1 MVESTSREVGYARPA
16 RNRALEEDNRAL
28 VFPRSAQTF
37 AKMLREDAQVTAI
50 FRAVS
55 LPIRR
60 ANWQLD
66 PNGAPDEVVAHVA
79 EDLRLRVRGDDPHKP
94 LSPRAGRVS
103 WEKHLEQALYALI
116 FGHMFFEQVYEV
128 GPDGREH
135 LRKLAPRW
143 PGTLTKINVAD
154 DGGLE
159 SIEQQASG
167 VGKKSHTPKIP
178 VNRLVAYCFDD
189 MGGQWVGRS
198 ILRPAYKNWVI
209 KDSLLRLELN
219 TLDRN
224 GMGVP
229 VYTGSEFSND
239 PDGDLEKGQEIVE
252 GFRSGESS
260 GASIPAGAK
269 LDVKGTSGQ
278 LISPREAIAYHDNMM
293 ARSVMAHVLN
303 LDGKGGA
310 YALASTQN
318 DLLVQS
324 LQTMAEWVQDVA
336 TQHVVEDLVRVAF
349 PEHNGLMPQ
358 LVFDPIASKKEIT
371 PGDLAGL
378 VNSKSIFPD
387 KDLEEDLR
395 RRWTLPPKQKL
406 SDALQSKKDRAD
418 LEDQMGVALK
428 DPEPGTAPGD
438 QGELMTVDDV
448 ERTAEV
454 NARYR
459 RVKNDTVQIMDH
471 LKEVTVP

>member
-1 MVESTSREVGYARPA
+1 MGDDSVLREVGYARA
-16 RNRALEEDNRAL
+16 VRNRALEDDNRAL
-28 VFPRSAQTF
+28 VFPQSAHTF

-66 PNGAPDEVVAHVA
+66 ANGAPPEVVAHVA

-94 LSPRAGRVS
+94 LAPRAGRVS
-103 WEKHLEQALYALI
+103 WEKHLEQALYSLV

-128 GPDGREH
+128 GADGREH

-167 VGKKSHTPKIP
+167 GKKTRSPKIP
-178 VNRLVAYCFDD
+178 VNRLVAYVFDD
-189 MGGQWVGRS
+189 MGGQWHGRS

-209 KDSLLRLELN
+209 KDELLRLELN

-229 VYTGSEFSND
+229 VYTGSDISND
-239 PDGDLEKGQEIVE
+239 PDGDLERGQEIVE
-252 GFRSGESS
+252 GFRSGENA

-269 LDVKGTSGQ
+269 LEVKGTSGQ

-349 PEHNGLMPQ
+349 PEHDGLMPQ

-378 VNSKSIFPD
+378 LNSKAIFPD

-395 RRWTLPPKQKL
+395 RRYTLPPKQKL
-406 SDALQSKKDRAD
+406 SDALKSKQARQE
-418 LEDQMGVALK
+418 LEQQMGVTLS
-428 DPEPGTAPGD
+428 DPQPAE
-438 QGELMTVDDV
+438 QGELISVDDV
-448 ERTAEV
+448 KRTAEV

-459 RVKNDTVQIMDH
+459 KSKEETERIMKQF
-471 LKEVTVP
+471 KEVTVP

>member
-1 MVESTSREVGYARPA
+1 MSGSAPREMGYARA
-16 RNRALEEDNRAL
+16 VHNRALQDDNRAL
-28 VFPRSAQTF
+28 VFPRSAHTF

-66 PNGAPDEVVAHVA
+66 ANGAPPEIVSHVA

-94 LSPRAGRVS
+94 LAPRAGRVS
-103 WEKHLEQALYALI
+103 WEKHLEQALYALV

-128 GPDGREH
+128 GRDGREH

-159 SIEQQASG
+159 SIEQSASG
-167 VGKKSHTPKIP
+167 VGKRSDSPKIP
-178 VNRLVAYCFDD
+178 VSRLVAYCFDD
-189 MGGQWVGRS
+189 MGGLWHGRS
-198 ILRPAYKNWVI
+198 ILRPAYKNWKI
-209 KDSLLRLELN
+209 KDELLRLELN

-229 VYTGSEFSND
+229 VYTGSDMTND
-239 PDGDLEKGQEIVE
+239 PEGDLERGQEIVE
-252 GFRSGESS
+252 GFRSGETA
-260 GASIPAGAK
+260 GASIPFGAK

-349 PEHNGLMPQ
+349 PEHDGLMPQ
-358 LVFDPIASKKEIT
+358 LVFDPIASKKEIS

-378 VNSKSIFPD
+378 LNAKAIFAD

-395 RRWTLPPKQKL
+395 RRYTLPPKQKL
-406 SDALQSKKDRAD
+406 SDALRSKLDREA
-418 LEDQMGVALK
+418 LEEEMGVSLSS
-428 DPEPGTAPGD
+428 PEVETS
-438 QGELMTVDDV
+438 VDDV
-448 ERTAEV
+448 ERTVET

-459 RVKNDTVQIMDH
+459 EVMANQQILDQIIEAK
-471 LKEVTVP
+471 LENLRGSYE

>member
-1 MVESTSREVGYARPA
+1 MSDSAPREVGYARA
-16 RNRALEEDNRAL
+16 VRNRALQDDNRAL
-28 VFPRSAQTF
+28 VFPRSAYTF

-66 PNGAPDEVVAHVA
+66 PNGAPAEVVAHVA

-94 LSPRAGRVS
+94 LAPRAGRVS
-103 WEKHLEQALYALI
+103 WENHLEQALYSLV
-116 FGHMFFEQVYEV
+116 FGHMFFEQVYAP
-128 GPDGREH
+128 GADGREH

-167 VGKKSHTPKIP
+167 VKNSRVPIIP
-178 VNRLVAYCFDD
+178 VHRLVAYCFDD
-189 MGGQWVGRS
+189 MGGQWHGRS
-198 ILRPAYKNWVI
+198 ILRPAYKNWKI
-209 KDSLLRLELN
+209 KDELLRLELT

-229 VYTGSEFSND
+229 VYTGAEFTND
-239 PDGDLEKGQEIVE
+239 PDGDLERGEEIVE

-260 GASIPAGAK
+260 GASIPFGAK
-269 LDVKGTSGQ
+269 LEVKGTSGQ
-278 LISPREAIAYHDNMM
+278 LISPRDAIAYHDNMM

-349 PEHNGLMPQ
+349 PEHDGLMPQ

-378 VNSKSIFPD
+378 LNAKAIFSD

-395 RRWTLPPKQKL
+395 RRYTLPPKQKL
-406 SDALQSKKDRAD
+406 SDALKSKQDRQE
-418 LEDQMGVALK
+418 LEEQMGVTLS
-428 DPEPGTAPGD
+428 DAPSSGG
-438 QGELMTVDDV
+438 QGELISVDDV
-448 ERTAEV
+448 KRTAEV

-459 RVKNDTVQIMDH
+459 KSKEETEQIMNQF
-471 LKEVTVP
+471 KEVTVP

>member
-1 MVESTSREVGYARPA
+1 MGDDSVLREVGYARA
-16 RNRALEEDNRAL
+16 VRNRALEDDNRAL
-28 VFPRSAQTF
+28 VFPRSADTF

-66 PNGAPDEVVAHVA
+66 ANGAPPEVVAHVA

-94 LSPRAGRVS
+94 LAPRAGRVS
-103 WEKHLEQALYALI
+103 WEKHLEQALYSLV

-128 GPDGREH
+128 GADGREH

-167 VGKKSHTPKIP
+167 GKKTRSPKIP
-178 VNRLVAYCFDD
+178 VNRLVAYVFDD
-189 MGGQWVGRS
+189 MGGQWHGRS

-209 KDSLLRLELN
+209 KDELLRLELN

-229 VYTGSEFSND
+229 VYTGSDMSND
-239 PDGDLEKGQEIVE
+239 PDGDLERGQEIVE
-252 GFRSGESS
+252 GFRSGENA

-269 LDVKGTSGQ
+269 LEVKGTSGQ

-324 LQTMAEWVQDVA
+324 LQTIAEWVQDVA

-349 PEHNGLMPQ
+349 PEHDGLMPQ

-378 VNSKSIFPD
+378 LNAKAIFPD

-395 RRWTLPPKQKL
+395 RRYTLPPKQKL
-406 SDALQSKKDRAD
+406 SDALKSKLARQE
-418 LEDQMGVALK
+418 LEQQMGVTLS
-428 DPEPGTAPGD
+428 DPQPAE
-438 QGELMTVDDV
+438 QGELISVDDV
-448 ERTAEV
+448 KRTAEV

-459 RVKNDTVQIMDH
+459 KSKEETERIMKQF
-471 LKEVTVP
+471 KEVTVP

>member
-1 MVESTSREVGYARPA
+1 MDEPKIREVGFARA
-16 RNRALEEDNRAL
+16 AQNRALQEDNRAL
-28 VFPRSAQTF
+28 AFPRSSNTF

-50 FRAVS
+50 YRAVS

-66 PNGAPDEVVAHVA
+66 ANGAPAEIVAHVA
-79 EDLRLRVRGDDPHKP
+79 EDLRLRVRGEDPHKP
-94 LSPRAGRVS
+94 LAPRAGRVS
-103 WEKHLEQALYALI
+103 FDKHLEQALYALI

-128 GPDGREH
+128 GADGREH

-143 PGTLTKINVAD
+143 PGTVTRINVAD

-159 SIEQQASG
+159 SIEQSASG
-167 VGKKSHTPKIP
+167 TDRKRATTPKIP

-189 MGGQWVGRS
+189 IGGQWYGRS

-209 KDSLLRLELN
+209 KDELLRLELN

-229 VYTGSEFSND
+229 VYTGSEFTND
-239 PDGDLEKGQEIVE
+239 PDGDLERGQEIVE
-252 GFRSGESS
+252 GFRSGENS

-278 LISPREAIAYHDNMM
+278 LVSPREAIAYHDNMM

-336 TQHVVEDLVRVAF
+336 TQHVIEDLVRVAF
-349 PEHNGLMPQ
+349 PEHDGLMPQ

-371 PGDLAGL
+371 PGDLAQL
-378 VNSKSIFPD
+378 LNSKAIFSD

-395 RRWTLPPKQKL
+395 RRYTLPPKQKI
-406 SDALQSKKDRAD
+406 SDALRSKIDREK
-418 LEDQMGVALK
+418 LEQDMGVALTE
-428 DPEPGTAPGD
+428 PEPDESSGD
-438 QGELMTVDDV
+438 AV
-448 ERTAEV
+448 ERTAET

-459 RVKNDTVQIMDH
+459 KVMDTQRAIDES
-471 LKEVTVP
+471 LERLRGSYE

>member
-1 MVESTSREVGYARPA
+1 MSGSAPREMGYARA
-16 RNRALEEDNRAL
+16 VHNRALQDDNRAL
-28 VFPRSAQTF
+28 VFPRSAHTF

-66 PNGAPDEVVAHVA
+66 ANGAPPEIVSHVA

-94 LSPRAGRVS
+94 LAPRAGRVS
-103 WEKHLEQALYALI
+103 WEKHLEQALYALV

-128 GPDGREH
+128 GRDGREH

-159 SIEQQASG
+159 SIEQDASG
-167 VGKKSHTPKIP
+167 VGKRSDSPKIP
-178 VNRLVAYCFDD
+178 VSRLVAYCFDD
-189 MGGQWVGRS
+189 MGGLWHGRS
-198 ILRPAYKNWVI
+198 ILRPAYKNWKI
-209 KDSLLRLELN
+209 KDELLRLELN

-229 VYTGSEFSND
+229 VYTGSDLTND
-239 PDGDLEKGQEIVE
+239 PEGDLERGQEIVE
-252 GFRSGESS
+252 GFRSGETA
-260 GASIPAGAK
+260 GASIPFGAK
-269 LDVKGTSGQ
+269 LEVKGTSGQ

-349 PEHNGLMPQ
+349 PEHDGLMPQ
-358 LVFDPIASKKEIT
+358 LVFDPIASKKEIS

-378 VNSKSIFPD
+378 LNAKAIFAD

-395 RRWTLPPKQKL
+395 RRYTLPPKQKI
-406 SDALQSKKDRAD
+406 SDALQSKLDREA
-418 LEDQMGVALK
+418 LEEEMGVSLSS
-428 DPEPGTAPGD
+428 PEVETS
-438 QGELMTVDDV
+438 VDDV
-448 ERTAEV
+448 ERTVET

-459 RVKNDTVQIMDH
+459 EVMANQQILDQIIEAK
-471 LKEVTVP
+471 LGNLRGSYE

>member
-1 MVESTSREVGYARPA
+1 MGDDSVLREVGYARA
-16 RNRALEEDNRAL
+16 VRNRALEDDNRAL
-28 VFPRSAQTF
+28 VFPRSADTF

-66 PNGAPDEVVAHVA
+66 PNGAPADVVAHVA

-94 LSPRAGRVS
+94 LAPRAGRVS
-103 WEKHLEQALYALI
+103 WEKHLEQVLYSLI

-128 GPDGREH
+128 GVDGREH

-167 VGKKSHTPKIP
+167 GKKTRSPKIP
-178 VNRLVAYCFDD
+178 VSRLVAYCFDD
-189 MGGQWVGRS
+189 LGGQWVGRS

-209 KDSLLRLELN
+209 KDELLRLELN

-229 VYTGSEFSND
+229 VYTGSEFAND
-239 PDGDLEKGQEIVE
+239 PEGDLERGQDIVE
-252 GFRSGESS
+252 GFRSGDHA

-269 LDVKGTSGQ
+269 LEVKGTSGQ

-349 PEHNGLMPQ
+349 PEHDGLMPQ

-378 VNSKSIFPD
+378 LNSKAIFAD

-395 RRWTLPPKQKL
+395 RRYTLPPKQKL
-406 SDALQSKKDRAD
+406 SDALKSKQARQE
-418 LEDQMGVALK
+418 LEEQMGVTLS
-428 DPEPGTAPGD
+428 EPDEEPTLESAVSNLIEQKIGGMM
-438 QGELMTVDDV
+438 QRE
-448 ERTAEV
+448 
-454 NARYR
+454 
-459 RVKNDTVQIMDH
+459 
-471 LKEVTVP
+471 

>member
-1 MVESTSREVGYARPA
+1 MSGSAPREMGYARA
-16 RNRALEEDNRAL
+16 VHNRALQDDNRAL
-28 VFPRSAQTF
+28 VFPRSAHTF

-60 ANWQLD
+60 AIWQLD
-66 PNGAPDEVVAHVA
+66 ANGAPPEIVSHVA

-94 LSPRAGRVS
+94 LAPRAGRVS
-103 WEKHLEQALYALI
+103 WEKHLEQALYALV

-128 GPDGREH
+128 GRDGREH

-159 SIEQQASG
+159 SIEQSASG
-167 VGKKSHTPKIP
+167 VGKRSDSPKIP
-178 VNRLVAYCFDD
+178 VSRLVAYCFDD
-189 MGGQWVGRS
+189 MGGLWHGRS
-198 ILRPAYKNWVI
+198 ILRPAYKNWKI
-209 KDSLLRLELN
+209 KDELLRLELN

-229 VYTGSEFSND
+229 VYTGSDMTND
-239 PDGDLEKGQEIVE
+239 PEGDLERGQEIVE
-252 GFRSGESS
+252 GFRSGETA
-260 GASIPAGAK
+260 GASIPFGAK

-349 PEHNGLMPQ
+349 PEHDGLMPQ
-358 LVFDPIASKKEIT
+358 LVFDPIASKKEIS

-378 VNSKSIFPD
+378 LNAKAIFAD

-395 RRWTLPPKQKL
+395 RRYTLPPKQKL
-406 SDALQSKKDRAD
+406 SDALRSKLDREA
-418 LEDQMGVALK
+418 LEEEMGVSLSS
-428 DPEPGTAPGD
+428 PEVETS
-438 QGELMTVDDV
+438 VDDV
-448 ERTAEV
+448 ERTVET

-459 RVKNDTVQIMDH
+459 EVMANQQILDQIIEAK
-471 LKEVTVP
+471 LENLRGSYE

>member
-16 RNRALEEDNRAL
+16 KNRALEEDNRAL

-50 FRAVS
+50 FRAVT

-66 PNGAPDEVVAHVA
+66 PNGAPSEIVAHVA
-79 EDLRLRVRGDDPHKP
+79 EDLRMRVRGDDPHKP
-94 LSPRAGRVS
+94 LAPRAGRVS
-103 WEKHLEQALYALI
+103 WEKHLEQLLYSLV
-116 FGHMFFEQVYEV
+116 FGHMFFEQVYEP

-143 PGTLTKINVAD
+143 PGTLSAINVAD

-159 SIEQQASG
+159 SIKQTA
-167 VGKKSHTPKIP
+167 VTVDGKSVNPTIP
-178 VNRLVAYCFDD
+178 VNRLVGYVFDD
-189 MGGQWVGRS
+189 LGGQWLGRS
-198 ILRPAYKNWVI
+198 ILRPAYKHWVM

-229 VYTGSEFSND
+229 VYTGTEFTND
-239 PDGDLEKGQEIVE
+239 PDGDLERGQDIVE
-252 GFRSGESS
+252 GFRSGEHS

-269 LDVKGTSGQ
+269 LEVKGTSGQ

-324 LQTMAEWVQDVA
+324 LQTTGEWVQDIA
-336 TQHVVEDLVRVAF
+336 TQHVIEDLVRVAF
-349 PEHNGLMPQ
+349 PGHDGLMPQ
-358 LVFDPIASKKEIT
+358 LVFDPIASKKEYTAAEIAQ
-371 PGDLAGL
+371 LIQA
-378 VNSKSIFPD
+378 KAIFAD

-395 RRWTLPPKQKL
+395 RRGTLPPKQKL
-406 SDALQSKKDRAD
+406 SDALKSKKDRAE
-418 LEDQMGVALK
+418 LEESMGVTLK
-428 DPEPGTAPGD
+428 DPEPGEQA
-438 QGELMTVDDV
+438 ELISVGDV
-448 ERTAEV
+448 ERTAET

-459 RVKNDTVQIMDH
+459 DARAETSAIINK

>member
-1 MVESTSREVGYARPA
+1 MSGSAPREMGYARA
-16 RNRALEEDNRAL
+16 VHNRALQDDNRAL
-28 VFPRSAQTF
+28 VFPRSAHTF

-66 PNGAPDEVVAHVA
+66 ANGAPPEIVSHVA

-94 LSPRAGRVS
+94 LAPRAGRVS
-103 WEKHLEQALYALI
+103 WEKHLEQALYALV

-128 GPDGREH
+128 GRDGREH

-159 SIEQQASG
+159 SIEQSASG
-167 VGKKSHTPKIP
+167 VGKRSDSPKIP
-178 VNRLVAYCFDD
+178 VSRLVAYCFDD
-189 MGGQWVGRS
+189 MGGLWHGRS
-198 ILRPAYKNWVI
+198 ILRPAYKNWKI
-209 KDSLLRLELN
+209 KDELLRLELN

-229 VYTGSEFSND
+229 VYTGSDMTND
-239 PDGDLEKGQEIVE
+239 PEGDLERGQEIVE
-252 GFRSGESS
+252 GFRSGETA
-260 GASIPAGAK
+260 GASIPFGSK
-269 LDVKGTSGQ
+269 MDVKGTSGQ

-349 PEHNGLMPQ
+349 PEHDGLMPQ
-358 LVFDPIASKKEIT
+358 LVFDPIASKKEIS

-378 VNSKSIFPD
+378 LNAKAIFAD

-395 RRWTLPPKQKL
+395 RRYTLPPKQKL
-406 SDALQSKKDRAD
+406 SDALRSKLDREA
-418 LEDQMGVALK
+418 LEEEMGVSLSS
-428 DPEPGTAPGD
+428 PEVETS
-438 QGELMTVDDV
+438 VDDV
-448 ERTAEV
+448 ERTVET

-459 RVKNDTVQIMDH
+459 EVMANQQILDQIIEAK
-471 LKEVTVP
+471 LENLRGSYE

>member
-1 MVESTSREVGYARPA
+1 MGDDSVLREVGYARA
-16 RNRALEEDNRAL
+16 VRNRALEDDNRAL
-28 VFPRSAQTF
+28 VFPRSADTF

-66 PNGAPDEVVAHVA
+66 ANGAPPEVVAHVA

-94 LSPRAGRVS
+94 LAPRAGRVS
-103 WEKHLEQALYALI
+103 WEKHLEQALYSLV

-128 GPDGREH
+128 GADGREH

-167 VGKKSHTPKIP
+167 GKKTRSPKIP
-178 VNRLVAYCFDD
+178 VNRLVAYVFDD
-189 MGGQWVGRS
+189 MGGQWHGRS

-209 KDSLLRLELN
+209 KDELLRLELN

-229 VYTGSEFSND
+229 VYTGSDMSND
-239 PDGDLEKGQEIVE
+239 PDGDLERGQEIVE
-252 GFRSGESS
+252 GFRSGENA

-269 LDVKGTSGQ
+269 LEVKGTSGQ

-324 LQTMAEWVQDVA
+324 LQTIAEWVQDVA

-349 PEHNGLMPQ
+349 PEHDGLMPQ

-378 VNSKSIFPD
+378 LNAKAIFPD

-395 RRWTLPPKQKL
+395 RRYTLPPKQKL
-406 SDALQSKKDRAD
+406 SDALKSKLARQE
-418 LEDQMGVALK
+418 LEQQMGVTLS
-428 DPEPGTAPGD
+428 DPQPAE
-438 QGELMTVDDV
+438 QGELISVDDV
-448 ERTAEV
+448 KRNAEV

-459 RVKNDTVQIMDH
+459 KSKEETERIMKQF
-471 LKEVTVP
+471 KEVTVP

>member
-1 MVESTSREVGYARPA
+1 MVESKAPREVGHARA
-16 RNRALEEDNRAL
+16 VRNRALEEDNRAL
-28 VFPRSAQTF
+28 SFPRSAQVF

-66 PNGAPDEVVAHVA
+66 PNGAPADVVAHVA

-94 LSPRAGRVS
+94 LAPRAGRVS
-103 WEKHLEQALYALI
+103 WDKHLEQVLYALV

-128 GPDGREH
+128 GADGREH

-159 SIEQQASG
+159 SIEQTSSG
-167 VGKKSHTPKIP
+167 TGSFKKGSPKIP
-178 VNRLVAYCFDD
+178 VSCLAAYVFDD
-189 MGGQWVGRS
+189 IGGQWLGRS

-209 KDSLLRLELN
+209 KDELLRLEYS

-229 VYTGSEFSND
+229 VYTGSDISND
-239 PDGDLEKGQEIVE
+239 PEGDLENGQEIVE
-252 GFRSGESS
+252 AFRSGDRA
-260 GASIPAGAK
+260 GAAIPAGAK
-269 LDVKGTSGQ
+269 LEVKGTSGQ

-324 LQTMAEWVQDVA
+324 LQTMAEWVQDTA
-336 TQHVVEDLVRVAF
+336 TQHIIEDLVRVAF
-349 PEHNGLMPQ
+349 PEHTGLMPQ
-358 LVFDPIASKKEIT
+358 LVFDPIASKKEIN

-378 VNSKSIFPD
+378 LNAKAIFPD

-395 RRWTLPPKQKL
+395 RRYTLPPKQKL
-406 SDALQSKKDRAD
+406 SDALKSKQARQE
-418 LEDQMGVALK
+418 LEEQMGVTLS
-428 DPEPGTAPGD
+428 DPQPAE
-438 QGELMTVDDV
+438 QGELISVDDV
-448 ERTAEV
+448 KRTAEV

-459 RVKNDTVQIMDH
+459 KSKEETEQIMNQF
-471 LKEVTVP
+471 KEVTVP

>member
-1 MVESTSREVGYARPA
+1 MSDSTPREVGYARA
-16 RNRALEEDNRAL
+16 VRNRALEDDNRAL
-28 VFPRSAQTF
+28 TFPRSAQTF

-66 PNGAPDEVVAHVA
+66 PNGAPAEIVAHVA

-94 LSPRAGRVS
+94 LAPRAGRVS
-103 WEKHLEQALYALI
+103 WEKHLEQALYSLV

-128 GPDGREH
+128 GADGREH

-167 VGKKSHTPKIP
+167 GKKTRSPKIP
-178 VNRLVAYCFDD
+178 VNRLVAYVFDD
-189 MGGQWVGRS
+189 MGGQWHGRS

-209 KDSLLRLELN
+209 KDELLRLELN

-229 VYTGSEFSND
+229 VYTGSEYAKD
-239 PDGDLEKGQEIVE
+239 PDGDLDRGQEIVE
-252 GFRSGESS
+252 GFRSGENA

-269 LDVKGTSGQ
+269 LEVKGTSGQ

-349 PEHNGLMPQ
+349 PEHDGLMPQ

-378 VNSKSIFPD
+378 LNAKAIFPD

-395 RRWTLPPKQKL
+395 RRYTLPPKQKL
-406 SDALQSKKDRAD
+406 SDALKSKQARQE
-418 LEDQMGVALK
+418 LEQQMGVTLS
-428 DPEPGTAPGD
+428 DPQPAE
-438 QGELMTVDDV
+438 QGELISVDDV
-448 ERTAEV
+448 KSTAEV

-459 RVKNDTVQIMDH
+459 KSKEETERIMNQ

>member
-1 MVESTSREVGYARPA
+1 MSDDSVLREVGYARA
-16 RNRALEEDNRAL
+16 VRNRALEDDNRAL
-28 VFPRSAQTF
+28 VFPRSADTF

-66 PNGAPDEVVAHVA
+66 PNGAPPEVVAHVA

-94 LSPRAGRVS
+94 LAPRAGRVS
-103 WEKHLEQALYALI
+103 WEKHLEQALYSLI

-128 GPDGREH
+128 GADGREH

-167 VGKKSHTPKIP
+167 GKKTRSPKIH
-178 VNRLVAYCFDD
+178 VSRLVAYCFDD
-189 MGGQWVGRS
+189 LGGQWVGRS

-209 KDSLLRLELN
+209 KDELLRLELN

-229 VYTGSEFSND
+229 VYTGSEFAND
-239 PDGDLEKGQEIVE
+239 PEGDLERGQDIVE
-252 GFRSGESS
+252 GFRSGDHA

-269 LDVKGTSGQ
+269 LEVKGTSGQ

-349 PEHNGLMPQ
+349 PEHDGLMPQ

-378 VNSKSIFPD
+378 LNSKAIFPD

-395 RRWTLPPKQKL
+395 RRYTLPPKQKL
-406 SDALQSKKDRAD
+406 SDALKSKQARQE
-418 LEDQMGVALK
+418 LEEQMGVTLS
-428 DPEPGTAPGD
+428 EPDEEPTLESAVSNLIEQKIWGMM
-438 QGELMTVDDV
+438 QRE
-448 ERTAEV
+448 
-454 NARYR
+454 
-459 RVKNDTVQIMDH
+459 
-471 LKEVTVP
+471 

>member
-1 MVESTSREVGYARPA
+1 MGDDSVLREVGYARA
-16 RNRALEEDNRAL
+16 VRNRALEDDNRAL
-28 VFPRSAQTF
+28 VFPRSADTF

-66 PNGAPDEVVAHVA
+66 ANGAPPEVVAHVA

-94 LSPRAGRVS
+94 LAPRAGRVS
-103 WEKHLEQALYALI
+103 WEKHLEQALYSLV

-128 GPDGREH
+128 GADGREH

-167 VGKKSHTPKIP
+167 GKKTRSPKIP
-178 VNRLVAYCFDD
+178 VNRLVAYVFDD
-189 MGGQWVGRS
+189 MGGQWHGRS

-209 KDSLLRLELN
+209 KDELLRLELN

-229 VYTGSEFSND
+229 VYTGSDMSND
-239 PDGDLEKGQEIVE
+239 PDGDLERGQEIVE
-252 GFRSGESS
+252 GFRSGENA

-269 LDVKGTSGQ
+269 LEVKGTSGQ

-324 LQTMAEWVQDVA
+324 LQTIAEWVQDVA

-349 PEHNGLMPQ
+349 PEHDGLMPQ

-378 VNSKSIFPD
+378 LNAKAIFPD

-395 RRWTLPPKQKL
+395 RRYTLPPKQKL
-406 SDALQSKKDRAD
+406 SDALKSKLARQE
-418 LEDQMGVALK
+418 LEQQMGVTLS
-428 DPEPGTAPGD
+428 DPQPAE
-438 QGELMTVDDV
+438 QGELISVDDV
-448 ERTAEV
+448 KRNAEV

-459 RVKNDTVQIMDH
+459 KSKEETERIMEKF
-471 LKEVTVP
+471 KEVTVP

>member
-1 MVESTSREVGYARPA
+1 MGDDSVLREVGYARA
-16 RNRALEEDNRAL
+16 VRNRALEDDNRAL
-28 VFPRSAQTF
+28 VFPRSADTF

-66 PNGAPDEVVAHVA
+66 ANGAPPEVVAHVA

-94 LSPRAGRVS
+94 LAPRAGRVS
-103 WEKHLEQALYALI
+103 WEKHLEQALYSLV

-128 GPDGREH
+128 GADGREH

-167 VGKKSHTPKIP
+167 GKKTRSPKIP
-178 VNRLVAYCFDD
+178 VNRLVAYVFDD
-189 MGGQWVGRS
+189 MGGQWHGRS

-209 KDSLLRLELN
+209 KDELLRLELN

-229 VYTGSEFSND
+229 VYTGSDMSND
-239 PDGDLEKGQEIVE
+239 PDGDLERGQEIVE
-252 GFRSGESS
+252 GFRSGENA

-269 LDVKGTSGQ
+269 LEVKGTSGQ

-349 PEHNGLMPQ
+349 PEHDGLMPQ

-378 VNSKSIFPD
+378 LNSKAIFPD

-395 RRWTLPPKQKL
+395 RRYTLPPKQKL
-406 SDALQSKKDRAD
+406 SDALKSKQARQE
-418 LEDQMGVALK
+418 LEQQMGVTLS
-428 DPEPGTAPGD
+428 DPQPAE
-438 QGELMTVDDV
+438 QGELISVDDV
-448 ERTAEV
+448 KRTAEV

-459 RVKNDTVQIMDH
+459 KSKEETERIMKQF
-471 LKEVTVP
+471 KEVTVP

>member
-1 MVESTSREVGYARPA
+1 MGDDSVLREVGYARA
-16 RNRALEEDNRAL
+16 VRNRALEDDNRAL
-28 VFPRSAQTF
+28 VFPRSADTF

-66 PNGAPDEVVAHVA
+66 ANGAPPEVVAHVA

-94 LSPRAGRVS
+94 LAPRAGRVS
-103 WEKHLEQALYALI
+103 WEKHLEQALYSLV

-128 GPDGREH
+128 GADGREH

-167 VGKKSHTPKIP
+167 GKKTRSPKIP
-178 VNRLVAYCFDD
+178 VNRLVAYVFDD
-189 MGGQWVGRS
+189 MGGQWHGRS

-209 KDSLLRLELN
+209 KDELLRLELN

-229 VYTGSEFSND
+229 VYTGSDMSND
-239 PDGDLEKGQEIVE
+239 PEGDLERGQEIVE
-252 GFRSGESS
+252 GFRSGENA

-269 LDVKGTSGQ
+269 LEVKGTSGQ

-324 LQTMAEWVQDVA
+324 LQTIAEWVQDVA

-349 PEHNGLMPQ
+349 PEHDGLMPQ

-378 VNSKSIFPD
+378 LNAKAIFPD

-395 RRWTLPPKQKL
+395 RRYTLPPKQKL
-406 SDALQSKKDRAD
+406 SDALKAKQARQD
-418 LEDQMGVALK
+418 LEQQMGVTLS
-428 DPEPGTAPGD
+428 DPQPAE
-438 QGELMTVDDV
+438 QGELISVDDV
-448 ERTAEV
+448 KRNAEV

-459 RVKNDTVQIMDH
+459 KSKEETERIMKQF
-471 LKEVTVP
+471 KEVTVP

>member
-1 MVESTSREVGYARPA
+1 MVSGSTPREMGYARAA
-16 RNRALEEDNRAL
+16 RNRALQEDNRAL
-28 VFPRSAQTF
+28 VFPRSAYTF

-66 PNGAPDEVVAHVA
+66 ANGAPAEIVSHVA

-94 LSPRAGRVS
+94 LAPRAGRVS
-103 WEKHLEQALYALI
+103 WEHHLEQALYALV

-128 GPDGREH
+128 GRDGREH

-159 SIEQQASG
+159 SIEQSASG
-167 VGKKSHTPKIP
+167 VGKRSDSPKIP
-178 VNRLVAYCFDD
+178 VSRLVAYCFDD
-189 MGGQWVGRS
+189 MGGLWHGRS
-198 ILRPAYKNWVI
+198 ILRPAYKNWKI
-209 KDSLLRLELN
+209 KDELLRLELN

-229 VYTGSEFSND
+229 VYTGSDMTND
-239 PDGDLEKGQEIVE
+239 PEGDLERGQEIVE
-252 GFRSGESS
+252 GFRSGETA
-260 GASIPAGAK
+260 GASIPFGAK

-349 PEHNGLMPQ
+349 PEHDGLMPQ
-358 LVFDPIASKKEIT
+358 LVFDPIASKKEIS

-378 VNSKSIFPD
+378 LNAKAIFAD

-395 RRWTLPPKQKL
+395 RRYTLPPKQKL
-406 SDALQSKKDRAD
+406 SDALRSKLDREA
-418 LEDQMGVALK
+418 LEEEMGVSLSS
-428 DPEPGTAPGD
+428 PEVETS
-438 QGELMTVDDV
+438 VDDV
-448 ERTAEV
+448 ERTVET

-459 RVKNDTVQIMDH
+459 EVMANQQILDQIIEAK
-471 LKEVTVP
+471 LENLRGSYE

>member
-1 MVESTSREVGYARPA
+1 MSDDSVLREVGYARA
-16 RNRALEEDNRAL
+16 VRNRALEDDNRAL

-66 PNGAPDEVVAHVA
+66 PNGAPADVVAHVA

-94 LSPRAGRVS
+94 LAPRAGRVS
-103 WEKHLEQALYALI
+103 WEKHLEQALYSLI

-128 GPDGREH
+128 GVDGREH

-167 VGKKSHTPKIP
+167 GKKTRSPKIP
-178 VNRLVAYCFDD
+178 VSRLVAYCFDD
-189 MGGQWVGRS
+189 LGGQWVGRS
-198 ILRPAYKNWVI
+198 ILRPAYKNWKI
-209 KDSLLRLELN
+209 KDELLRLELN

-229 VYTGSEFSND
+229 VYTGSEFAND
-239 PDGDLEKGQEIVE
+239 PDGDLERGQEIVE
-252 GFRSGESS
+252 GFRSGDHA

-349 PEHNGLMPQ
+349 PEHDGLMPQ

-378 VNSKSIFPD
+378 LNSKAIFAD

-395 RRWTLPPKQKL
+395 RRYTLPPKQKL
-406 SDALQSKKDRAD
+406 SDALKSKQARQE
-418 LEDQMGVALK
+418 LEEQMGVTLS
-428 DPEPGTAPGD
+428 DPQPAE
-438 QGELMTVDDV
+438 QGELFPVDDV
-448 ERTAEV
+448 KQPTREPQSKVV
-454 NARYR
+454 NK
-459 RVKNDTVQIMDH
+459 VTEKDKQ
-471 LKEVTVP
+471 EVTVP

>member
-1 MVESTSREVGYARPA
+1 MGDDSVLREVGYARA
-16 RNRALEEDNRAL
+16 VRNRALEDDNRAL
-28 VFPRSAQTF
+28 VFPRSADTF

-66 PNGAPDEVVAHVA
+66 ANGAPPEVVAHVA

-94 LSPRAGRVS
+94 LAPRAGRVS
-103 WEKHLEQALYALI
+103 WEKHLEQALYSLV

-128 GPDGREH
+128 GADGREH

-167 VGKKSHTPKIP
+167 GKKTRSPKIP
-178 VNRLVAYCFDD
+178 VNRLVAYVFDD
-189 MGGQWVGRS
+189 MGGQWHGRS

-209 KDSLLRLELN
+209 KDELLRLELN

-229 VYTGSEFSND
+229 VYTGSDMSND
-239 PDGDLEKGQEIVE
+239 PDGDLERGQEIVE
-252 GFRSGESS
+252 GFRSGENA

-269 LDVKGTSGQ
+269 LEVKGTSGQ

-324 LQTMAEWVQDVA
+324 LQTIAEWVQDVA

-349 PEHNGLMPQ
+349 PEHDGLMPQ

-378 VNSKSIFPD
+378 LNAKAIFPD

-395 RRWTLPPKQKL
+395 RRYTLPPKQKL
-406 SDALQSKKDRAD
+406 SDALKSKLARQE
-418 LEDQMGVALK
+418 LEQQMGVTLS
-428 DPEPGTAPGD
+428 DPQPAE
-438 QGELMTVDDV
+438 QGELISVDDV
-448 ERTAEV
+448 KRNAEV

-459 RVKNDTVQIMDH
+459 KSKEETERIMKKF
-471 LKEVTVP
+471 KEVTVP

>member
-1 MVESTSREVGYARPA
+1 MSDPTPREVGYARA
-16 RNRALEEDNRAL
+16 VRNRALEDDNRAL
-28 VFPRSAQTF
+28 VFPRSADTF

-66 PNGAPDEVVAHVA
+66 ANGAPAAVVAHVA

-94 LSPRAGRVS
+94 LAPRAGRVS
-103 WEKHLEQALYALI
+103 WDKHLEQSLYALV
-116 FGHMFFEQVYEV
+116 FGHMFFEQVYEPGV
-128 GPDGREH
+128 DGREH

-189 MGGQWVGRS
+189 MGGLWHGRS
-198 ILRPAYKNWVI
+198 ILRPAYKNWKI
-209 KDSLLRLELN
+209 KDELLRLELN

-229 VYTGSEFSND
+229 VYTGSDMTND
-239 PDGDLEKGQEIVE
+239 PEGDLERGQEIVE
-252 GFRSGESS
+252 GFRSGETA
-260 GASIPAGAK
+260 GASIPFGAK
-269 LDVKGTSGQ
+269 LEVKGTSGQ

-324 LQTMAEWVQDVA
+324 LQTIAEWVQDTA

-349 PEHNGLMPQ
+349 PEHDGLMPR
-358 LVFDPIASKKEIT
+358 LVFDPIASKKEIN

-378 VNSKSIFPD
+378 LNAKAIFAD

-395 RRWTLPPKQKL
+395 RRYTLPPKQKL
-406 SDALQSKKDRAD
+406 SDALKSKQARQE
-418 LEDQMGVALK
+418 LEQQMGVTLS
-428 DPEPGTAPGD
+428 DPQPAE
-438 QGELMTVDDV
+438 QGELFPVDDV
-448 ERTAEV
+448 KRTAEV

-459 RVKNDTVQIMDH
+459 KSKEETERIMKQF
-471 LKEVTVP
+471 KEVTVP

>member
-1 MVESTSREVGYARPA
+1 MGDDSVLREVGYARA
-16 RNRALEEDNRAL
+16 VRNRALEDDNRAL
-28 VFPRSAQTF
+28 VFPRSADTF

-66 PNGAPDEVVAHVA
+66 ANGAPPEVVAHVA

-94 LSPRAGRVS
+94 LAPRAGRVS
-103 WEKHLEQALYALI
+103 WEKHLEQALYSLV

-128 GPDGREH
+128 GADGREH

-167 VGKKSHTPKIP
+167 GKKTRSPKIP
-178 VNRLVAYCFDD
+178 VNRLVAYVFDD
-189 MGGQWVGRS
+189 MGGQWHGRS

-209 KDSLLRLELN
+209 KDELLRLELN

-229 VYTGSEFSND
+229 VYTGSDMSND
-239 PDGDLEKGQEIVE
+239 PDGDLERGQEIVE
-252 GFRSGESS
+252 GFRSGENA

-269 LDVKGTSGQ
+269 LEVKGTSGQ

-324 LQTMAEWVQDVA
+324 LQTIAEWVQDVA

-349 PEHNGLMPQ
+349 PEHDGLMPQ

-378 VNSKSIFPD
+378 LNAKAIFPD

-395 RRWTLPPKQKL
+395 RRYTLPPKQKL
-406 SDALQSKKDRAD
+406 SDALKAKQARQE
-418 LEDQMGVALK
+418 LEQQMGVTLS
-428 DPEPGTAPGD
+428 DPQPAE
-438 QGELMTVDDV
+438 QGELISVDDV
-448 ERTAEV
+448 KRTAEV

-459 RVKNDTVQIMDH
+459 KSKEETERIMKQF
-471 LKEVTVP
+471 KEVTVP

>member
-1 MVESTSREVGYARPA
+1 MSGSAPREMGYARA
-16 RNRALEEDNRAL
+16 VRNRALQDDNRAL
-28 VFPRSAQTF
+28 VFPRSAHTF

-66 PNGAPDEVVAHVA
+66 ANGAPPEIVSHVA

-94 LSPRAGRVS
+94 LAPRAGRVS
-103 WEKHLEQALYALI
+103 WEHHLEQALYALV

-128 GPDGREH
+128 GRDGREH

-159 SIEQQASG
+159 SIEQSASG
-167 VGKKSHTPKIP
+167 VGKRADSPKIP
-178 VNRLVAYCFDD
+178 VSRLVAYCFDD
-189 MGGQWVGRS
+189 MGGLWHGRS
-198 ILRPAYKNWVI
+198 ILRPAYKNWKI
-209 KDSLLRLELN
+209 KDELLRLELN

-229 VYTGSEFSND
+229 VYTGSDMTND
-239 PDGDLEKGQEIVE
+239 PEGDLERGQEIVE
-252 GFRSGESS
+252 GFRSGETA
-260 GASIPAGAK
+260 GASIPFGAK

-349 PEHNGLMPQ
+349 PEHDGLMPQ
-358 LVFDPIASKKEIT
+358 LVFDPIASKKEIS

-378 VNSKSIFPD
+378 LNAKAIFAD

-395 RRWTLPPKQKL
+395 RRYTLPPKQKL
-406 SDALQSKKDRAD
+406 SDALRSKLDREA
-418 LEDQMGVALK
+418 LEEEMGVSISS
-428 DPEPGTAPGD
+428 PEVETS
-438 QGELMTVDDV
+438 VDDV
-448 ERTAEV
+448 ERTVET

-459 RVKNDTVQIMDH
+459 EVMANQQILDQIIEAK
-471 LKEVTVP
+471 LENLRGSYE

>member
-1 MVESTSREVGYARPA
+1 MSGSAPREMGYARA
-16 RNRALEEDNRAL
+16 VSNRALKDDNRAL
-28 VFPRSAQTF
+28 VFPQSAYTF

-66 PNGAPDEVVAHVA
+66 ANGAPPEIVSHVA

-94 LSPRAGRVS
+94 LAPRAGRVS
-103 WEKHLEQALYALI
+103 WEKHLEQALYALV

-128 GPDGREH
+128 GRDGREH

-159 SIEQQASG
+159 SIEQSASG
-167 VGKKSHTPKIP
+167 VGKRSDPPKIP
-178 VNRLVAYCFDD
+178 VSRLVAYCFDD
-189 MGGQWVGRS
+189 MGGLWHGRS
-198 ILRPAYKNWVI
+198 ILRPAYKNWKI
-209 KDSLLRLELN
+209 KDELLRLELN

-229 VYTGSEFSND
+229 VYTGSDMTND
-239 PDGDLEKGQEIVE
+239 PEGDLERGQEIVE
-252 GFRSGESS
+252 GFRSGETA
-260 GASIPAGAK
+260 GASIPFGAK

-349 PEHNGLMPQ
+349 PEHDGLMPQ
-358 LVFDPIASKKEIT
+358 LVFDPIASKKEIS

-378 VNSKSIFPD
+378 LNAKAIFPD

-395 RRWTLPPKQKL
+395 RRYTLPPKQKL
-406 SDALQSKKDRAD
+406 SDALRSKLDREA
-418 LEDQMGVALK
+418 LEEEMGVSLSS
-428 DPEPGTAPGD
+428 PEVETS
-438 QGELMTVDDV
+438 VDDV
-448 ERTAEV
+448 ERTVET

-459 RVKNDTVQIMDH
+459 KVMANQQILDQIIDAK
-471 LKEVTVP
+471 LENLRGSYE